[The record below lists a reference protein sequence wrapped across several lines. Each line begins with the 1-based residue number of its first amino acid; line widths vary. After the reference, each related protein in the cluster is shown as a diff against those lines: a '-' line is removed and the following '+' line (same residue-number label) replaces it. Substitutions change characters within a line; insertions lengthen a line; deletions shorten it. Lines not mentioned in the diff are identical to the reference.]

1 MSFCP
6 LGLYLRAVQSVRSA
20 GTGEY
25 VSTFTLVLLVFTNIA
40 YDVRNKIL
48 EGSAVIENNQ

>member
-20 GTGEY
+20 GTGKY
-25 VSTFTLVLLVFTNIA
+25 VSTFTSVLLVFTNIA

-48 EGSAVIENNQ
+48 EGSAVIENNE